1 MSNGYSAMRT
11 ALIAL
16 GIVAI
21 GLFAIAAIVDW
32 QRVEVPPVGPSVEQI
47 CAEAMQRAPADLSW
61 VAPNRA
67 EKVRGREIKA
77 VTLGGLPGHTGS
89 LVRVAGVLHAE
100 FEWVALYPSR
110 AAIEEQ
116 PWRSPWVRLTSLWP
130 DEPYWRTK
138 GPSISDRCVVVE
150 GTYSGGA
157 GGHFGMFNGTI
168 DDVLRLDV
176 WSTPHRPF
184 VTTPPPPPPPAD
196 VPCSEKPVAPK
207 PTADAGVWEKMLAEF
222 NKLYET
228 GEFQLGYCLADVQV
242 NERGTVDTVRI
253 VRPQNVDKR
262 VESVLVR
269 SMKSGRYTPATA
281 CGRPVPFALSVGVGH
296 CPSRTHGR
304 REPDRQG
311 AEAHDAGSNEPQSL
325 GCAAGSQETR
335 DVRKPVLRRPHD
347 GRLAVRILR

>member
-16 GIVAI
+16 GIIAI
-21 GLFAIAAIVDW
+21 GLLASVTIVDW

-47 CAEAMQRAPADLSW
+47 CAEAMQRTPADLSW

-67 EKVRGREIKA
+67 EKVRGREIRA
-77 VTLGGLPGHTGS
+77 VTLGELPGHTGS

-110 AAIEEQ
+110 AAMEEQ

-150 GTYSGGA
+150 GRYTGGA

-168 DDVLRLDV
+168 EDVLRLDV

-184 VTTPPPPPPPAD
+184 VTTPPQPPPPPAE
-196 VPCSEKPVAPK
+196 PACSEKAAPPK
-207 PTADAGVWEKMLAEF
+207 PMADEMLAEF

-242 NERGTVDTVRI
+242 NEKGTVDTVRI

-262 VESVLVR
+262 VESAIVR
-269 SMKSGRYTPATA
+269 SMKSRRYTPATA

-296 CPSRTHGR
+296 CPS
-304 REPDRQG
+304 
-311 AEAHDAGSNEPQSL
+311 
-325 GCAAGSQETR
+325 
-335 DVRKPVLRRPHD
+335 
-347 GRLAVRILR
+347 